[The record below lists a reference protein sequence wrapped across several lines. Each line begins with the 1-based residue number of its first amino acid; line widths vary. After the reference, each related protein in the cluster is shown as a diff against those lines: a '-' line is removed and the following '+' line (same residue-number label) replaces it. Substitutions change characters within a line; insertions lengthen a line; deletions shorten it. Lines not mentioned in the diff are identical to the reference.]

1 MAEYK
6 LILPPMGEGIMEATI
21 TGWVKNEGDYVEE
34 DETIVEIATDKVDSD
49 VPSSISGKLLK
60 KLKEVNDICKIGEA
74 FAILEI
80 EDADEKSSAVS
91 KTEISLNQ
99 DDTLTINTSINVP
112 NITAELEKP
121 LVSNSELHNSNAS
134 KSTYYSPLI
143 RSICKKENISQS
155 ELDLLQGTGL
165 NGRITKEDILSYLKS
180 RNLSATI
187 KVSPILEPV
196 HNSPKVSENTSDT
209 SILNSSPSISD
220 GDEIIEMDRM
230 RKIISKNM
238 LQSRQI
244 SAHVTSFVEAD
255 VTNIVLWRNKNKDS
269 FFKNEGVKLTFMP
282 MFIQAIVKAIK
293 DFPMIN
299 ISVDGDRIIK
309 RKNINIGIATAVPN
323 GNLIVPVIKNADQL
337 SLSGLAR
344 SINDLANRARNNQ
357 LKPEDTNCGTYTLS
371 NIGSFGNL
379 AGTPII
385 NQPQVAIMAVGS
397 IVKKPAVIETPQ
409 GDMIGIRHMMIISHT
424 YDHRVID
431 GALGGA
437 FAKKVSDYLE
447 KFDPNTK
454 F

>member
-6 LILPPMGEGIMEATI
+6 LILPPRGEGIMEATI
-21 TGWVKNEGDYVEE
+21 TEWAKNEGDYIEE
-34 DETIVEIATDKVDSD
+34 DETIVGIATDKVDSD

-80 EDADEKSSAVS
+80 DNTDKSSTS
-91 KTEISLNQ
+91 FKSELSLQ
-99 DDTLTINTSINVP
+99 KDDDLTITTSFTDEI
-112 NITAELEKP
+112 ITEELVKP
-121 LVSNSELHNSNAS
+121 ILSNSTLQPIS
-134 KSTYYSPLI
+134 STQDRFYSPLI
-143 RSICKKENISQS
+143 RSICKKENISLS
-155 ELDLLQGTGL
+155 EIEKIQGTGL
-165 NGRITKEDILSYLKS
+165 NGRITKEDLLSYLKDKNTQTAIEKTS
-180 RNLSATI
+180 EALDSSFLS
-187 KVSPILEPV
+187 
-196 HNSPKVSENTSDT
+196 TS
-209 SILNSSPSISD
+209 SSISD
-220 GDEIIEMDRM
+220 SDEIIEMDRM
-230 RKIISKNM
+230 RKLISKNM

-244 SAHVTSFVEAD
+244 SAHVTSFVECD
-255 VTNIVLWRNKNKDS
+255 VTNLVLWRNKNKDT
-269 FFKNEGVKLTFMP
+269 FLQREGVKLTFMP
-282 MFIQAIVKAIK
+282 MFIQAIVKALK
-293 DFPMIN
+293 DFPLIN
-299 ISVDGDRIIK
+299 ISVDGDTIIK
-309 RKNINIGIATAVPN
+309 KKNINIGIATAVPN

-344 SINDLANRARNNQ
+344 SINDLAVRARNNQ
-357 LKPEDTNCGTYTLS
+357 LKPEDTKGGTYTLS
-371 NIGSFGNL
+371 NIGSFGNI

-409 GDMIGIRHMMIISHT
+409 GDMIGIRNMMIISHT

-447 KFDPNTK
+447 KFDLNTK

>member
-21 TGWVKNEGDYVEE
+21 TGWVKNEGDYIKE
-34 DETIVEIATDKVDSD
+34 DDTIVEIATDKVDSD
-49 VPSSISGKLLK
+49 VPSTISGKLLK

-80 EDADEKSSAVS
+80 EDGDKNSSTATQ
-91 KTEISLNQ
+91 TEISINK
-99 DDTLTINTSINVP
+99 DTILTINKSIEVP
-112 NITAELEKP
+112 ITISELEKP
-121 LVSNSELHNSNAS
+121 LLSTSELQNNNTT

-155 ELDLLQGTGL
+155 EIELIQGTGL
-165 NGRITKEDILSYLKS
+165 NGRITKEDLFSYLKN
-180 RNLSATI
+180 RNTNI
-187 KVSPILEPV
+187 EKKVSTEDK
-196 HNSPKVSENTSDT
+196 NSNESKISEDIIETYN
-209 SILNSSPSISD
+209 LNASTHISD
-220 GDEIIEMDRM
+220 CDEIIEMDRM
-230 RKIISKNM
+230 RKLISRNM
-238 LQSRQI
+238 LQSKQI

-269 FFKNEGVKLTFMP
+269 FFKNEGVKLTYMP
-282 MFIQAIVKAIK
+282 IFIQAIVKAIK

-299 ISVDGDRIIK
+299 ISVDGDTIIK

-337 SLSGLAR
+337 SLSGLAK
-344 SINDLANRARNNQ
+344 SINYLANCARSNQ
-357 LKPEDTNCGTYTLS
+357 LKPEDTQGGTYTLS

-385 NQPQVAIMAVGS
+385 NQPQAAIMAVGS
-397 IVKKPAVIETPQ
+397 IVKKPVVIETPQ
-409 GDMIGIRHMMIISHT
+409 GDMIGIRHMMYISHT

-447 KFDPNTK
+447 KFDSNTK